1 MCGLALMCAAALGR
15 SCRRRPLLQLAK
27 RDAPRGD
34 GGLFADFGNKTG
46 TARPDA
52 GRRLHVRLQG
62 VERPPSVPRPIA
74 PVFQR
79 WPLAGSRMSWCA
91 SG

>member
-52 GRRLHVRLQG
+52 GRGLHVRLQG
-62 VERPPSVPRPIA
+62 VSGRRRSRDRSRQFFSVGP
-74 PVFQR
+74 
-79 WPLAGSRMSWCA
+79 
-91 SG
+91 